1 MSKIIVEPRKR
12 VLINVTIIMI
22 IILIIIV
29 IVIVIIMIIMIVTN
43 LPRLRWRNNW
53 SNATR
58 VWSHVSGGQLV
69 PGVVMIVNIMF
80 NVINVITIITIMRM
94 VDLPSTCKSLIK
106 LSHT

>member
-22 IILIIIV
+22 ITII
-29 IVIVIIMIIMIVTN
+29 IIMIIILVIIVIMIGIN

-69 PGVVMIVNIMF
+69 PGVVIVIF
-80 NVINVITIITIMRM
+80 IT
-94 VDLPSTCKSLIK
+94 
-106 LSHT
+106 